1 MEDLFKVL
9 MESSILRDHQVI
21 FENSLD
27 KVLAVK
33 KILELLEV
41 NGILGTLRF
50 EGVDESLQ
58 LVMAINTTLLDVVK
72 KFMLKEI
79 TSAL

>member
-9 MESSILRDHQVI
+9 VESSILRDHQVI

-27 KVLAVK
+27 EVLAVK

-41 NGILGTLRF
+41 NGILGTFRF
-50 EGVDESLQ
+50 ESVDESLK
-58 LVMAINTTLLDVVK
+58 LVMAINTTFLDVVK

>member
-9 MESSILRDHQVI
+9 VESSILRDHQVI

-27 KVLAVK
+27 EVLAVK

-50 EGVDESLQ
+50 ESVDESLK
-58 LVMAINTTLLDVVK
+58 LVMGINTTFLDVVK

>member
-27 KVLAVK
+27 EVLAVK

-50 EGVDESLQ
+50 ESVYESLK
-58 LVMAINTTLLDVVK
+58 LVMGINTTFLDVVK

>member
-1 MEDLFKVL
+1 
-9 MESSILRDHQVI
+9 
-21 FENSLD
+21 
-27 KVLAVK
+27 LAVK

-41 NGILGTLRF
+41 NGILGALRF
-50 EGVDESLQ
+50 ESVDESLK